1 MDLVYSVALLGLAVI
16 LFNGFLLGVRMP
28 DTPGWAAEGVLADLW
43 CTAIAG
49 LIVFGA
55 AFGVRFAVAMNEL
68 EFGLKEAALVATVLA
83 ACYLI
88 VRMMAPRRRLA
99 EYAGELARR
108 RGASEP
114 SPENVVALGS
124 PEGNDRTPSGPTLP
138 KAA

>member
-68 EFGLKEAALVATVLA
+68 EFGLKEAALVAAVLS

-88 VRMMAPRRRLA
+88 VRLA